1 MINNN
6 KMNNMKAVVKFTEAP
21 GATMPDAYRKRIG

>member
-6 KMNNMKAVVKFTEAP
+6 KMNNIKAVVKFAEAP
-21 GATMPDAYRKRIG
+21 GATMPDAYGKRNG